1 MDHERIM
8 LIFEF
13 LSKNTDTAK
22 GVTIADIQGFLAEK
36 TNLRNVSVLT
46 IRRDIDRLTSM
57 GYDISKTNG
66 AHNTAYYHMK
76 GKGFTFNEIRFL
88 VDSVSINKFLSNEQ
102 KQRLIGKFEG
112 MCSESEIRQLIS
124 RISLNGRA
132 APSLDLL
139 NNLEIIHRRISEK
152 RRIHFEYG
160 HFDTKRNMNYYK
172 KSREMIPIKVVY
184 FSERF
189 YLRCVNEQTGEPRTY
204 RIDRMKNITGGTV
217 TRKKFTLPKYE
228 GFVADMFPPDYFE
241 TVTLKVKKFLR
252 DEMIE
257 QLGELASIRDDFD
270 DEEMCVVRFKAGINK
285 QFFLWLL
292 HYGDNV
298 QLTAPKKERE
308 MFADELRKILG
319 NYADI

>member
-1 MDHERIM
+1 MEHERIM
-8 LIFEF
+8 LIYEYM
-13 LSKNTDTAK
+13 SKNTDNPK
-22 GVTIADIQGFLAEK
+22 GITIAEIQGFLARRA
-36 TNLRNVSVLT
+36 NLRSVSAVT

-88 VDSVSINKFLSNEQ
+88 VDSVSINKFLSIEQ

-139 NNLEIIHRRISEK
+139 NNLEIIHRLISEK
-152 RRIHFEYG
+152 RRINFEYG
-160 HFDTKRNMNYYK
+160 HFDAKQDMNYYN
-172 KSREMIPIKVVY
+172 KSREMIPVEVVY
-184 FSERF
+184 FRERF
-189 YLRCVNEQTGEPRTY
+189 YLRCMNEQTDEPRTY

-217 TRKKFTLPKYE
+217 TRKKVTLPKYD
-228 GFVADMFPPDYFE
+228 GFVADMFPPEYFE

-257 QLGELASIRDDFD
+257 QLGEFINLRDDFD
-270 DEEMCVVRFKAGINK
+270 DDEMCVVWFKAGINK
-285 QFFLWLL
+285 QFFLWLM

-298 QLTAPKKERE
+298 RLTAPEKERE
-308 MFADELRKILG
+308 MFVQELRKILG
-319 NYADI
+319 NYSDI